1 MSNTTKQIKSALTTR
16 KVNEG
21 AITSKINRLGH
32 LLDEIKVLEAKAKE
46 LKAQLIESGVAER
59 ITAQYKLA
67 IFTQERGTLDKAAVV
82 EHCGLA
88 WVAQHTNVGKVTV
101 VKVTPIVQDDAKAA

>member
-1 MSNTTKQIKSALTTR
+1 MANTNSS
-16 KVNEG
+16 
-21 AITSKINRLGH
+21 ITNKINRLGH
-32 LLDEIKVLEAKAKE
+32 LVEEIKILEAKAKE
-46 LKAQLIESGVAER
+46 LKAQLIASGVTER

-88 WVAQHTNVGKVTV
+88 WVAAHTNVSVSTV
-101 VKVTPIVQDDAKAA
+101 VKVTAVAQEEKVAA